1 MGIPAFTVLKVAR
14 LRASRPQSPS
24 ADLTARLEA
33 VEGVVQDLQQQLA
46 ETHERLDFAERLLG
60 KAREE
65 PRIGSLRQIHG
76 LRRHDKRLKLAGFAP
91 PPFRPGA
98 GPPPP

>member
-1 MGIPAFTVLKVAR
+1 MDSAVFLVALLIFMGIPAFTVLKVAR

-33 VEGVVQDLQQQLA
+33 VEGVVQDLQQQHA

-60 KAREE
+60 KAREDR
-65 PRIGSLRQIHG
+65 RIGS
-76 LRRHDKRLKLAGFAP
+76 
-91 PPFRPGA
+91 
-98 GPPPP
+98 

>member
-33 VEGVVQDLQQQLA
+33 VEGVVQDPQQQLA
-46 ETHERLDFAERLLG
+46 GTHERLAFSERVLG
-60 KAREE
+60 KARED
-65 PRIGSLRQIHG
+65 PRIRRSRQ
-76 LRRHDKRLKLAGFAP
+76 LPRPPPPDKRLKVPRFAP
-91 PPFRPGA
+91 TPLRPRA
-98 GPPPP
+98 R